1 MNVFNKI
8 LTALRGSVREIGE
21 SVVDAN
27 ATRIYE
33 QEIVDAQH
41 HLNQARQDLTAVMAK
56 EMQAGREITRL
67 QLEIE
72 RYENHAAAALDK
84 AQPQL
89 ANEVAERIVALDSEL
104 ATQTQARDTFAA
116 NVARLKELIR
126 KTEAKLREHERELA
140 MAKTAESVFRAT
152 QSISQSMAGGGSR
165 LLGAK
170 ESLDRIKQRHTDLA
184 DRMLAAEQLD
194 AELGDKALE
203 AKLAAAGIGDD
214 SERKQAI
221 LARIAARRA
230 APGAEPQQGE

>member
-33 QEIVDAQH
+33 QETVDAQH
-41 HLNQARQDLTAVMAK
+41 HLNQAKQDLTSVMAK
-56 EMQAGREITRL
+56 ELQAGREIARL
-67 QLEIE
+67 QIEIE

-89 ANEVAERIVALDSEL
+89 ADEVAERIVALESEL
-104 ATQTQARDTFAA
+104 ATQTHARDAFVA

-152 QSISQSMAGGGSR
+152 QSISQSMAGGGSK
-165 LLGAK
+165 LIGAK

-184 DRMLAAEQLD
+184 DRMQAAEQLD

-203 AKLAAAGIGDD
+203 AKLAAAGIGSDA
-214 SERKQAI
+214 ERKQAI
-221 LARIAARRA
+221 LGRIAARRA
-230 APGAEPQQGE
+230 VPGAESPQGE